1 MLCKGIR
8 VLLSDFISDP
18 VEASRAYTERNEV
31 EESFRKLK
39 DFTGARRLH
48 IFSSKT
54 LSGKIFVHFLACSIL
69 CMLRH
74 RIHTAEAK
82 GIKLPFDSVPKM
94 LASLSNITQT
104 IFPDGGYFSE
114 IVGKKKELLE
124 GLEIPFPETEMDIE
138 YEEDI
143 AAEAEENLD

>member
-1 MLCKGIR
+1 MNLEITTCQRIKVIYSE
-8 VLLSDFISDP
+8 LHAISC
-18 VEASRAYTERNEV
+18 V
-31 EESFRKLK
+31 
-39 DFTGARRLH
+39 LH
-48 IFSSKT
+48 I
-54 LSGKIFVHFLACSIL
+54 
-69 CMLRH
+69 
-74 RIHTAEAK
+74 
-82 GIKLPFDSVPKM
+82 PFDSVPKM